1 MKPRFVIKLVSWM
14 CLSIVVLY
22 ANAAPTT
29 EIVPLGY
36 NMAED
41 VIPAIQP
48 MLRSD
53 ERVSAYGNQLLIRAE
68 PARIVEIKALL
79 SQIDKQPSRLLIS
92 VSNSGGSSG
101 VERGYQVDG
110 RISTGPADI
119 IVGDPKNG
127 NQARIINRQTH
138 SANDGVR
145 QVTANEGYPVLIQS
159 GQSVPLTTRTTD
171 AYGRVVQ
178 QTQYQDVTQG
188 FYATVRLNGN
198 MATITLSANNN
209 RLNRNNQGVI
219 DVQRADTVVT
229 ARLGEWIT
237 VGGLDDASTG
247 NDGDI
252 GRRIS
257 TQRQSSSSIRLMVER
272 VN

>member
-1 MKPRFVIKLVSWM
+1 MKPRFAIKLLSWM

-29 EIVPLGY
+29 EVVPLGY

-41 VIPAIQP
+41 VIPALQP

-79 SQIDKQPSRLLIS
+79 NQIDKQPSRLLIS

-101 VERGYQVDG
+101 IERGYQVDG
-110 RISTGPADI
+110 RISTGAGDI
-119 IVGDPKNG
+119 VVGDPRNG
-127 NQARIINRQTH
+127 NQARIINRQTR

-188 FYATVRLNGN
+188 FYATVRLNGD
-198 MATITLSANNN
+198 MATINLSANNN
-209 RLNRNNQGVI
+209 RLNSNHKGVI

-229 ARLGEWIT
+229 ARLGEWVT
-237 VGGLDDASTG
+237 VGGLNDAGSD
-247 NDGDI
+247 NDGDT
-252 GRRIS
+252 GRRIT
-257 TQRQSSSSIRLMVER
+257 TQRQSSGSVRLMVER
-272 VN
+272 LN

>member
-1 MKPRFVIKLVSWM
+1 MTPRLIIKLLSWL
-14 CLSIVVLY
+14 CLSFAVLY
-22 ANAAPTT
+22 ANATPTT
-29 EIVPLGY
+29 EVVSLGY

-41 VIPAIQP
+41 VIPALQP

-79 SQIDKQPSRLLIS
+79 NQIDKQPSRLLIS
-92 VSNSGGSSG
+92 VSDSGGSSG
-101 VERGYQVDG
+101 VQQGYRVDG
-110 RISTGPADI
+110 RIDTGPADI
-119 IVGDPKNG
+119 IVGNPRNG
-127 NQARIINRQTH
+127 NQARIINRQTR

-145 QVTANEGYPVLIQS
+145 QITANEGYPVLIQS

-171 AYGRVVQ
+171 AYGRVVE

-188 FYATVRLNGN
+188 FYATVRLNGD

-209 RLNRNNQGVI
+209 RLNRNRQDVI
-219 DVQRADTVVT
+219 DVQRTDTVVT
-229 ARLGEWIT
+229 ARLGQWVT
-237 VGGLDDASTG
+237 VGGLNESGSG
-247 NDGDI
+247 NNADI

-257 TQRQSSSSIRLMVER
+257 TQSNSSGTVRLMVER
-272 VN
+272 LN